1 MSFSIELDL
10 VWLENLVRCPLWA
23 VSMLPTGVFV
33 IGKMCVN
40 LFAIITIIFSSQ
52 TVLSYYGVV
61 SKDYREII
69 VK

>member
-1 MSFSIELDL
+1 
-10 VWLENLVRCPLWA
+10 
-23 VSMLPTGVFV
+23 MLPTGVFV